1 MGGRPGGKLVKA
13 IRRGVFYPG
22 QENKPMD
29 DLDPEVQQLMNISA
43 LCIATNSLPR
53 GGGLL
58 DQGRLEVE
66 AITALLNAQQEKANQ
81 DAKKK
86 GGSGAPRHS

>member
-1 MGGRPGGKLVKA
+1 M
-13 IRRGVFYPG
+13 FYPG

-29 DLDPEVQQLMNISA
+29 DLDPEVQQLMNIAA

-53 GGGLL
+53 SGGLL

-66 AITALLNAQQEKANQ
+66 ALTGLLQAQQEKSEQ
-81 DAKKK
+81 DAKKTNK
-86 GGSGAPRHS
+86 GGSSATRHT